1 LSLFTLLGHDAN
13 DYCGNLL
20 YMAGSYMDESHF
32 PHKSQSVFIQKVR
45 KALQPL
51 QEAIFS
57 QAGGEQTLANKLL
70 SRFFTRLGSQ

>member
-1 LSLFTLLGHDAN
+1 MGLDVN

-32 PHKSQSVFIQKVR
+32 PHKSQSVFIQKAR

-51 QEAIFS
+51 QETICL
-57 QAGGEQTLANKLL
+57 QAGGEKTLANKLV